1 MVSGEKM
8 NTKTSLREVERR
20 TYMSY
25 HQDGLIDIFVGIYVL
40 LFALGILL
48 VTVTDFSTWFVIPA
62 IFPAI
67 MVPIWISA
75 KKRITMPRIGYV
87 KFGTRGANK
96 LMAIFIGLTVAGL
109 GTFMVFTFA
118 SKSQAWALTLRNLIV
133 PNGMIIIGIS
143 AAAISSLFAY
153 TMGLKRLY
161 AYGILTLVLC
171 LAGHFTIIPFGYL
184 LVIISLVIIIS
195 GFVLLMQFIRK
206 HPLLQGDKTNV
217 EKAL

>member
-1 MVSGEKM
+1 
-8 NTKTSLREVERR
+8 
-20 TYMSY
+20 MSY
-25 HQDGLIDIFVGIYVL
+25 HQDGILDIFVGVYVL
-40 LFALGILL
+40 LFGLGISLM
-48 VTVTDFSTWFVIPA
+48 TVTEFSTWFVIPA

-96 LMAIFIGLTVAGL
+96 LMAVFIGLVVAGL
-109 GTFMVFTFA
+109 GVFMVFTFA
-118 SKSQAWALTLRNLIV
+118 SQSQAWALTLRNLIV

-161 AYGILTLVLC
+161 VYGTLTLVLF
-171 LAGHFTIIPFGYL
+171 LAGHFTAIPFGYFL
-184 LVIISLVIIIS
+184 LTIGLVMIIN
-195 GFVLLMQFIRK
+195 GFVLLTQFTRK
-206 HPLLQGDKTNV
+206 HPLPRGDETNV
-217 EKAL
+217 EKTL